1 MAAKVFLINIA
12 CLCGYLFADTCGTE
26 ILLPQQCKQLVAGIG
41 TVIQVCVADV
51 NGDSTDD
58 YVVAVQIERDSGNDV
73 SDESDRALVVIVKK
87 SGAYAIAAKSDKAIF
102 CSTCGG
108 VMGDPFES
116 IEAGNKWFSISHSG
130 GSRNR
135 WSCTFKF
142 GYSRRDKNWQLIEV
156 ENFTYDTLDEGGTSD
171 KKTVHKPP
179 KDFGLITFEEFNPD
193 DYLGKGK
200 K

>member
-1 MAAKVFLINIA
+1 MISRSMLIA
-12 CLCGYLFADTCGTE
+12 LVCLFGFSLADTCGTE
-26 ILLPQQCKQLVAGIG
+26 ILLPQKCKELVAGIG
-41 TVIQVCVADV
+41 TPLQVCVADV
-51 NGDSTDD
+51 NGDSSDD
-58 YVVAVQIERDSGNDV
+58 YVVAVQLDRDPGNDAV
-73 SDESDRALVVIVKK
+73 DESDRELVVIVKK
-87 SGAYAIAAKSDKAIF
+87 GGSYTVAVKSNKAIF

-116 IEAGNKWFSISHSG
+116 IEAGKKWFSISHSG
-130 GSRNR
+130 GSRDR

-156 ENFTYDTLDEGGTSD
+156 KNYSLDTMDESD
-171 KKTVHKPP
+171 PGKTTVHKPP
-179 KDFGLITFEEFNPD
+179 KDFGLITFEEFDPD

>member
-1 MAAKVFLINIA
+1 MAGKVILVVLA
-12 CLCGYLFADTCGTE
+12 CLCGYSWADTCGTE
-26 ILLPQQCKQLVAGIG
+26 ILLPQKCKELIAGIG
-41 TVIQVCVADV
+41 TPMQVCVADV

-58 YVVAVQIERDSGNDV
+58 YVVAVQLDRDPQNDA
-73 SDESDRALVVIVKK
+73 SDENDRELVVITKK
-87 SGAYAIAAKSDKAIF
+87 GETCAIAAKSKKVML

-116 IEAGNKWFSISHSG
+116 IQAGKKWFSVSHSG
-130 GSRNR
+130 GSRER
-135 WSCTFKF
+135 WTTIVKV

-156 ENFTYDTLDEGGTSD
+156 RNYSTDTMDESD
-171 KKTVHKPP
+171 SGKTTVHKPP
-179 KDFGLITFEEFNPD
+179 KDFGLITFESFDPE

>member
-1 MAAKVFLINIA
+1 MISKSMLIA
-12 CLCGYLFADTCGTE
+12 VVCLFGFSLADTCGTE
-26 ILLPQQCKQLVAGIG
+26 ILLPQKCRELVAGIG

-51 NGDSTDD
+51 NGDSAVE
-58 YVVAVQIERDSGNDV
+58 YVVAVQFERDPGNDAV
-73 SDESDRALVVIVKK
+73 DESDRELVVIIKK
-87 SGAYAIAAKSDKAIF
+87 GGAYAIAAKSDKAIF

-116 IEAGNKWFSISHSG
+116 IEAGKKWFSISHSG
-130 GSRNR
+130 GSRDR

-142 GYSRRDKNWQLIEV
+142 GYSQRDKNWQLIEV

-171 KKTVHKPP
+171 KKTIHKPP
-179 KDFGLITFEEFNPD
+179 KDFGLITFEEFDPS